1 MQKGCRVTSYP
12 CSRQVNDFSPFMS
25 RTNIIALLIV
35 LVMCFGLINM
45 DSSLARQMQ
54 VGLLQALTP
63 LLANSSDTQ
72 QTLADWT
79 EGIETL
85 EDLEQENAYLRDLN
99 GQLQIENQMLADLK
113 EENDRLRAM
122 LSYIERSL
130 FDLVPAEVVARDARS
145 FVQYLTVGRGRDSGI
160 LPNMPVLAPEGVL
173 GKTVNVLDDHTQV
186 LLITDPSCK
195 VSARVEGTRV
205 LGVVSGSRDAAAG
218 EENLLKLEFVS
229 READIQPGM
238 KVQTSGL
245 GGVYPPGIPI
255 GTVRSFKVNPMNGEA
270 LIEPAVQVPGIQ
282 NTFIVRGIKKE

>member
-1 MQKGCRVTSYP
+1 
-12 CSRQVNDFSPFMS
+12 MS

-35 LVMCFGLINM
+35 LVVCFGLINL

-54 VGLLQALTP
+54 IAVL
-63 LLANSSDTQ
+63 
-72 QTLADWT
+72 QTLSPLVSNGAQSQRTLSTWT
-79 EGIETL
+79 EGIKTL
-85 EDLEQENAYLRDLN
+85 EELEQENAYLRDLN

-130 FDLVPAEVVARDARS
+130 FDLVPAEVVARDART
-145 FVQYLTVGRGRDSGI
+145 FVQYLTIGRGAESGI
-160 LPNMPVLAPEGVL
+160 TPNMPVLAPEGVL
-173 GKTVNVLDDHTQV
+173 GKTVNVLEDHSQV

-205 LGVVSGSRDAAAG
+205 LGVVSGAG
-218 EENLLKLEFVS
+218 QDDNGRPLLKLEFVS
-229 READIQPGM
+229 REAKIQPGM

-255 GTVRSFKVNPMNGEA
+255 GTVREFHVTPMNGVA
-270 LIEPAVQVPGIQ
+270 LIEPSVRVPGIQ
-282 NTFIVRGIKKE
+282 NTFIVRGIKQD